1 MVSDTLVQGYI
12 VALLVL
18 ANVPFFNQRL
28 FLLIPVVS
36 AGRVKPFW
44 FRLVEWLV
52 LYGVGIGIGLFLE
65 NQIGG
70 IQHKPWEFWVVT
82 LFMFATLSAPG
93 FVWQYQLRRQVGATA
108 R

>member
-12 VALLVL
+12 LALLVL

-28 FLLIPVVS
+28 FLFIPVVT
-36 AGRVKPFW
+36 AGYLKPFW
-44 FRLVEWLV
+44 FRLVEWFV
-52 LYGVGIGIGLFLE
+52 LYGVGMGIGFFLE

-82 LFMFATLSAPG
+82 LFMFATLAAPG
-93 FVWQYQLRRQVGATA
+93 FVWQYQLRRQISASA

>member
-12 VALLVL
+12 FALLVL
-18 ANVPFFNQRL
+18 ANLPFMNQRL

-36 AGRVKPFW
+36 TGRLKPFW
-44 FRLVEWLV
+44 FRLVEWFV
-52 LYGVGIGIGLFLE
+52 LYAVGIGIGLFLE

-93 FVWQYQLRRQVGATA
+93 FVWQYQLRRQIVNPA